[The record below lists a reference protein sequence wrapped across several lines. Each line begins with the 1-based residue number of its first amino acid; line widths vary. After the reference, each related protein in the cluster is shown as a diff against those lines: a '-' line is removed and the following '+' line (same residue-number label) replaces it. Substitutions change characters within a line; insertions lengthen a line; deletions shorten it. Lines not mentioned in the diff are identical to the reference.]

1 VISTSKLSKTF
12 KVPRRNG
19 KWFRRSYEQKQAL
32 SEIDLQIQPGELV
45 GLVGDNG
52 AGKTTLVK
60 LLSGIIHPTS
70 GTASVMGYTPWE
82 REYEFRKQISVVMGQ
97 KAQLWWD
104 LPAEDSF
111 NLLKNIYRINET
123 DYQSRLGELLE
134 ILNLQK
140 LLSTPLR
147 QLSLG
152 ERMKMELVACL
163 LHQPKVIYL
172 DEPTIGLDNQ
182 SQKAI
187 RKFLKEYC
195 AIHKPIVILTSH
207 YMDDIEQLAKRVL
220 LLQGGKLVYDG
231 ELNYL
236 INTHATEKH
245 VTVSLAQSITAD
257 DLNDLMA
264 KLRARLIL
272 SEGNLLKL
280 SCARN
285 EVMSVSAQL
294 MQSISIEDLKV
305 EEIELASI
313 IHGVFSG
320 KKNAQ

>member
-1 VISTSKLSKTF
+1 MITTSKLSKTF
-12 KVPRRNG
+12 KVPRRTG
-19 KWFRRSYEQKQAL
+19 KWFKRSYEQKQAL
-32 SEIDLQIQPGELV
+32 CDIDLQIQSGELV

-60 LLSGIIHPTS
+60 LLSGIIHPSTGS
-70 GTASVMGYTPWE
+70 AAVMGYTPWE

-111 NLLKNIYRINET
+111 KLLRNIYRIEEA
-123 DYQSRLGELLE
+123 DYQQRLGELLE
-134 ILNLQK
+134 ILNLRG
-140 LLSTPLR
+140 LLTTPLR

-163 LHQPKVIYL
+163 LHQPKIIYL

-187 RKFLKEYC
+187 RKFIKEYC

-207 YMDDIEQLAKRVL
+207 YMDDIEELAKRVL

-236 INTHATEKH
+236 INAHATEKH
-245 VTVSLAQSITAD
+245 ITASLAQSITND
-257 DLNDLMA
+257 DLTDLVN
-264 KLRARLIL
+264 KLGARLIL
-272 SEGNLLKL
+272 SEGNLIKI

-285 EVMSVSAQL
+285 AVMNVSAQL
-294 MQSISIEDLKV
+294 MQSVSIEDLKV

-313 IHGVFSG
+313 IQGVFSG
-320 KKNAQ
+320 RKNA